1 MILQPNLYSES
12 NFLIQIEQC
21 VLQICTAQP
30 SPDWIAEQ
38 LYQLIPAWR
47 LHYQSHYIYSMPIQ
61 AFSKVIQMLN
71 LPFQFQQDDINIGIV
86 EYFSQQLKLLYS
98 PSKDFEQRQYANNER
113 QNRISLQQNLT
124 ELIQHYSRLLFVRV
138 DLYFS
143 AEAQVDLTIH
153 RCHQYLQILLNRLS
167 NRDGCFQ
174 DLQWWAWALEQGA
187 QRGYHIHLLL
197 IYDGHKHQQD
207 EYLALQVGHYW
218 KDDLTAG
225 EGEFYTANQ
234 AAFKAQYQARGCLG
248 IGMIH
253 RDHPNEVANA
263 LAAAVYLANPEK
275 QQQML
280 RAKLPNMRS
289 FGTAQFRVSWRRG
302 IRPINT

>member
-1 MILQPNLYSES
+1 MILQPHLYNES
-12 NFLIQIEQC
+12 NCLMQIEQC
-21 VLQICTAQP
+21 VLQICIAQP
-30 SPDWIAEQ
+30 APEWIAEQ

-47 LHYQSHYIYSMPIQ
+47 LHYQRHYIYSMPIQ
-61 AFSKVIQMLN
+61 AFIQAIQMLN
-71 LPFQFQQDDINIGIV
+71 LPLQFQWSDISTVIV
-86 EYFSQQLKLLYS
+86 EQFNQQLKLLYL
-98 PSKDFEQRQYANNER
+98 PFKDLGQRQHASNER
-113 QNRISLQQNLT
+113 QNRLSLQQGLT
-124 ELIQHYSRLLFVRV
+124 ELTQHYSRLLFVRV

-174 DLQWWAWALEQGA
+174 DLHWWAWALEQGA

-197 IYDGHKHQQD
+197 VYDGHKHQQD

-218 KDDLTAG
+218 KDDLTGG

-234 AAFKAQYQARGCLG
+234 AAVKAHYRAMGCLG

-253 RDHPNEVANA
+253 RDHPVEVANA
-263 LAAAVYLANPEK
+263 LAAAAYLVNPEK

-289 FGTAQFRVSWRRG
+289 FGTAQFRVGWRRG
-302 IRPINT
+302 IPPIIA